1 MPMTRPAFCDMS
13 PDMTRFSANLGFLW
27 TELPLPR
34 AVHAAARAGFAAVE
48 CHWPYDTPAP
58 DLRQA
63 LSDTGL
69 PMLGINTSRGDRPG
83 DFGLSALPDRQSEAR
98 QAIDQAIT
106 YARAIGARNIH
117 VMAGKAQGDAARDT
131 FADNI
136 LYTLDRTDGDNITIL
151 IEPLNPT
158 DAPGYFLS
166 TLPQAQSLLDLI
178 DHPRLKLMF
187 DCYHVAKTHGDPLP
201 WLKTLLPR
209 IGHIQFAGV
218 PDRGAPDRGT
228 LDYRA
233 LFQAIQ
239 SLGYDR
245 PLGAE
250 YIPNGPTE
258 DDLHWLT
265 DLTAAQP

>member
-1 MPMTRPAFCDMS
+1 MPMTRPAICDMS
-13 PDMTRFSANLGFLW
+13 RQMTSFSANLGFLW
-27 TELPLPR
+27 TELSLTR
-34 AVHAAARAGFAAVE
+34 AVRAAARAGFTAVE

-58 DLRQA
+58 ELSQA
-63 LSDTGL
+63 LAETGL

-83 DFGLSALPDRQSEAR
+83 DFGLSALPNRQDEAR

-106 YARAIGARNIH
+106 YARAIGAQNIH
-117 VMAGKAQGDAARDT
+117 VMAGKAQGDAARDA
-131 FADNI
+131 FIAN
-136 LYTLDRTDGDNITIL
+136 LHYALDQCGDDITIL
-151 IEPLNPT
+151 IEPINPS
-158 DAPGYFLS
+158 DVPGYFLS
-166 TLPQAQSLLDLI
+166 TLPQAQSLLDQI
-178 DHPRLKLMF
+178 DHPRQKLMF

-201 WLKTLLPR
+201 WLKTLMPR

-239 SLGYDR
+239 TLGYDY

-258 DDLHWLT
+258 DDLNWLT
-265 DLTAAQP
+265 DLTAAQR